1 MTHLFEKE
9 WYKRM
14 EIIIYVDIKKEYDN
28 MLIIIYDNII
38 IEIKINNK

>member
-1 MTHLFEKE
+1 
-9 WYKRM
+9 M